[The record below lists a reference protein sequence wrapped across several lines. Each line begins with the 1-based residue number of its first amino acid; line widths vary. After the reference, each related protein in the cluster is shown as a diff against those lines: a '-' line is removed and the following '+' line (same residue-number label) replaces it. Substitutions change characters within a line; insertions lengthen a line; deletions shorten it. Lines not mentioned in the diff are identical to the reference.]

1 MNLHV
6 LMIFKILKTSLT
18 AEIQDLISCD
28 CVPGS
33 EVVRVVFFVKGIGV
47 DGGRCSVKDEG
58 IWKSKL
64 MDCNLAFVWLRKT
77 EST

>member
-1 MNLHV
+1 MT
-6 LMIFKILKTSLT
+6 FKILKTSLT
-18 AEIQDLISCD
+18 AEIQILISCD

-33 EVVRVVFFVKGIGV
+33 EVVRVVVFFVKGIGV

-64 MDCNLAFVWLRKT
+64 TDCNLAFVWLRKT